1 MDNKKLKELFNE
13 IESEKDFG
21 AIKDILYVL
30 VNAVNDYQTIKGD
43 KGPKGDTGE
52 AGKSIIGPKGDK
64 GDTTIV
70 EKTIETII
78 EKQPIVTNEIKEVA
92 VADTP
97 EVIKEKLESLEDEDK
112 LKISAIKNLE
122 EELDKLKKQK
132 QQPIYVGGSSGGGRI
147 VKAIDI
153 SSSLNGSTKTFNIQA
168 VWRIVSVHLSSF
180 PNILRETT
188 DFTWTPTSITF
199 TSEIDAPSSLATGQT
214 CILIIAE

>member
-1 MDNKKLKELFNE
+1 MTQLNKKLQELLTELEELDSEEELGITSE
-13 IESEKDFG
+13 ILYDLINTLNNIQ
-21 AIKDILYVL
+21 IKDG
-30 VNAVNDYQTIKGD
+30 AKGEKGD
-43 KGPKGDTGE
+43 R
-52 AGKSIIGPKGDK
+52 

-70 EKTIETII
+70 EKIVETII

-132 QQPIYVGGSSGGGRI
+132 QQQIYVGGSSGGGRI

-188 DFTWTPTSITF
+188 DYTWTPTSITF
-199 TSEIDAPSSLATGQT
+199 TSEIDAASSLAAGQT

>member
-1 MDNKKLKELFNE
+1 MDKLHKKLQELIVE
-13 IESEKDFG
+13 LEELDSEEELGPVAEVLYDLINTLNTIK
-21 AIKDILYVL
+21 IKDG
-30 VNAVNDYQTIKGD
+30 AEGKR
-43 KGPKGDTGE
+43 GPKGDP
-52 AGKSIIGPKGDK
+52 GPK